1 MTYANTNKIIIAPVV
16 TEKSLGLQSQGKYSF
31 WVNPDSSK
39 NQIASA
45 FKQVFGV
52 DVLMVNTTILKGKTK
67 TNWKTRK
74 EVQKPNRKKA
84 VITVAKDTKLEILKL
99 NK

>member
-1 MTYANTNKIIIAPVV
+1 MTYVKTNNIIIAPVV

-31 WVNPDSSK
+31 WVNPVSSK
-39 NQIASA
+39 NQIAAA
-45 FKQVFGV
+45 FKQVFGS
-52 DVLMVNTTILKGKTK
+52 DVLRVNTTLIKGKTK

-74 EVQKPNRKKA
+74 PVQKPNRKKA

-99 NK
+99 TK